1 LENFASSVGK
11 ELKVSIAW
19 FNIFRITSSWRGMN

>member
-19 FNIFRITSSWRGMN
+19 FKFFSMVTIL